1 MKEPLQQTPDKQVR
15 RGFTLL
21 ETLLVLGLLSMLA
34 AVLIGG
40 SASLLKGTARS
51 DPEDALL
58 ALLQTVRRN
67 AVEKGEIIELV
78 PLAPCDQEGPHY
90 NWGEG
95 KDETLP
101 LMAGVTVK
109 IIGPEVDGAILIG
122 GQAQEDAV
130 PRVRFYPDGTCDRIR
145 LDITRNDARRTQ
157 AIDPLTCAPLPAAV
171 PQ

>member
-1 MKEPLQQTPDKQVR
+1 VKEPLQHLTDRKVR

-58 ALLQTVRRN
+58 ALLQTIRRN
-67 AVEKGEIIELV
+67 AVEKGEVIELV
-78 PLAPCDQEGPHY
+78 ALAPTDGDGPHY
-90 NWGEG
+90 AWGE
-95 KDETLP
+95 DHEETLP
-101 LMAGVTVK
+101 LLEGVAVK

-122 GQAQEDAV
+122 GRAQEEAV
-130 PRVRFYPDGTCDRIR
+130 PRVRFYPDGTCDRVR
-145 LDITRNDARRTQ
+145 LDITRSDARHTVP
-157 AIDPLTCAPLPAAV
+157 IDPLTCAPLPASV
-171 PQ
+171 PK

>member
-1 MKEPLQQTPDKQVR
+1 MKEPLQHPTDSKVR

-58 ALLQTVRRN
+58 ALLQTIRRS
-67 AVEKGEIIELV
+67 AVEKGQVIELI
-78 PLAPCDQEGPHY
+78 PLAPGDQDGPHY
-90 NWGEG
+90 NWGEDH
-95 KDETLP
+95 DETLP
-101 LMAGVTVK
+101 LLEGVVVK

-122 GQAQEDAV
+122 GRAQEDAV
-130 PRVRFYPDGTCDRIR
+130 ARMRFYPDGTCDRVR
-145 LDITRNDARRTQ
+145 LDITRSDARHTT
-157 AIDPLTCAPLPAAV
+157 AIDPLTCAPLPVAV
-171 PQ
+171 PK